1 MHTTSLGTAQQ
12 QSKLSPV
19 IAALG
24 AAFIAAGITLA
35 ISMNGGT
42 TTAGTQELAS
52 VTPKACQQMARKL
65 LVSTTAGS
73 GTVRLREGSYLSPP
87 IKLSTVPQSVVF
99 PLSRPD
105 TIAVEEVLTIEGN
118 ANDVVITSEVTNLR
132 RVFDVQGVTA
142 FNITWKAVK
151 GC

>member
-1 MHTTSLGTAQQ
+1 MHTTALGTAQQ

-19 IAALG
+19 VAGLG

-35 ISMNGGT
+35 MSMNS
-42 TTAGTQELAS
+42 A
-52 VTPKACQQMARKL
+52 VTSNSQQLVSAAPNACQQMARKL
-65 LVSTTAGS
+65 LVSTTTGS

-99 PLSRPD
+99 PLARPD

-142 FNITWKAVK
+142 FNITWKPVK